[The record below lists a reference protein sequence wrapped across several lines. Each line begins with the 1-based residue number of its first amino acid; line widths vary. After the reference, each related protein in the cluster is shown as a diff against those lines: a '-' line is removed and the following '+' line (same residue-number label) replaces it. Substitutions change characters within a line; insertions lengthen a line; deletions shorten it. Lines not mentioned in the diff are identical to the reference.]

1 MDSSL
6 TVNPNLEYPNFGY
19 DEESGAHGMQPS
31 AFHIGTNRSRP
42 SPHRMSE
49 HFQAIF
55 KQDGTD
61 PARAKLLSRVFGIFS
76 EEIVRIWATDERA
89 PYACMGR
96 PTIKSTDSGKGYT
109 LDFALRSRTTGH
121 VYVTEMKCE
130 IEYQNFRYFVLDG
143 AEQLTHHNKPAFKEF
158 LDSARCT
165 PSQAITVNG
174 EPVATHGA
182 ILIWGATTPKGKRA
196 VMESTGIHDVL
207 SVADICHDLAAWG
220 NAEYHDLLTTRSMW
234 CSELFSGL
242 AFNGKA
248 GTKVA
253 TYTAGGQTAM
263 YDDDTLQLFDS
274 VDSMHES
281 NRRDTLDICSRN
293 GFTIVPTADGRLL
306 TCSVQGQSETI
317 EVLKN
322 GAWEYRNTSPDA
334 PVVTSGMSAVFLKY
348 FFHAR
353 DLYISA
359 NPN

>member
-1 MDSSL
+1 
-6 TVNPNLEYPNFGY
+6 
-19 DEESGAHGMQPS
+19 
-31 AFHIGTNRSRP
+31 
-42 SPHRMSE
+42 MSE
-49 HFQAIF
+49 RFQAIF

-76 EEIVRIWATDERA
+76 EEIVRIWARDERA

-96 PTIKSTDSGKGYT
+96 PTIKSADGGKGYT

-174 EPVATHGA
+174 EPVTTHGA
-182 ILIWGATTPKGKRA
+182 ILIWGATTPQGKRA

-207 SVADICHDLAAWG
+207 SVADICHDLAVWG
-220 NAEYHDLLTTRSMW
+220 NAEYHGLLTTRSMW
-234 CSELFSGL
+234 CAELFSGL
-242 AFNGKA
+242 TFSGE
-248 GTKVA
+248 TRHTV
-253 TYTAGGQTAM
+253 TASTAEGQTAM
-263 YDDDTLQLFDS
+263 DMNDENTLQIFRS
-274 VDSMHES
+274 VDDMHES
-281 NRRDTLDICSRN
+281 NRRDTLAICSRN
-293 GFTIVPTADGRLL
+293 GFTMMPTDDGRIL
-306 TCSVQGQSETI
+306 TCSAQGPSEVI
-317 EVLKN
+317 EVHKN
-322 GAWEYRNTSPDA
+322 GSWDYCNTSAAP

-353 DLYISA
+353 QQYLSA
-359 NPN
+359 DAAGAYPDSEQ